1 MKNFRDNYH
10 HPKQFYASTASFF
23 PLVCVSSL
31 RYAPDIDVKGGG
43 VENTNAIRFLK
54 DTERKGERKIS
65 THTFALIRQK
75 ENPHM
80 TVEYFLGVCISRFA
94 ESMQEYPTGKG
105 ATLLCVHECPLL
117 FRHSAKGSVAQ

>member
-43 VENTNAIRFLK
+43 GGGEYQPQSVFKRRR
-54 DTERKGERKIS
+54 ERARGKFQR

-80 TVEYFLGVCISRFA
+80 TVEYFLCVCISRFA
-94 ESMQEYPTGKG
+94 ESMQ
-105 ATLLCVHECPLL
+105 
-117 FRHSAKGSVAQ
+117 